1 MQTTLQ
7 ESRACQKLLSNVTKS
22 LRNNVILCKSLSMM
36 QQEPR
41 IEIRVMCIDF
51 VLPYS
56 CTVKSDIMSDVG
68 HSSIR

>member
-1 MQTTLQ
+1 LETVSDNVQIMQTTLQ

-41 IEIRVMCIDF
+41 IEIRVMCI
-51 VLPYS
+51 
-56 CTVKSDIMSDVG
+56 
-68 HSSIR
+68 